1 MWITLKLSIEKFV
14 EEEYTNY
21 KERTVRVQVYFF
33 LQWKDCLRAIYRI
46 VKQRIVVRCGN

>member
-33 LQWKDCLRAIYRI
+33 FTVERLFKSNLQDC
-46 VKQRIVVRCGN
+46 